1 MKQQSRPTA
10 AMQACLKLGINYGGG
25 EYPPMTISEL
35 RQEFGGITFADSSP
49 KLTLTQRIEA
59 DLKK

>member
-1 MKQQSRPTA
+1 MRQERPTI
-10 AMQACLKLGINYGGG
+10 AMQTCLKVVINYGGG

-49 KLTLTQRIEA
+49 KLTLTQRIER